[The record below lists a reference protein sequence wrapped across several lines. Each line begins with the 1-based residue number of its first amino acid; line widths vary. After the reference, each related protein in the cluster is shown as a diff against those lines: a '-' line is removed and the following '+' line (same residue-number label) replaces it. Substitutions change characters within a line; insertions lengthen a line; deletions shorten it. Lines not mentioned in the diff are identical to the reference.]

1 MRRYF
6 LKVHDKDEVDQ
17 RPLLINID
25 SIATIERLTNG
36 CALIHLMPAA
46 LVMGSTSHLK
56 IYTVEK
62 YNEIEEK
69 ISGLDFARIVEI
81 GD

>member
-1 MRRYF
+1 MQRYF
-6 LKVHDKDEVDQ
+6 LKVHDKDEFDQ
-17 RPLLINID
+17 RPHLINID
-25 SIATIERLTNG
+25 SIAAIERLTNG

-46 LVMGSTSHLK
+46 LVMGSTTHLK

-69 ISGLDFARIVEI
+69 ISGLNFACVVEV

>member
-1 MRRYF
+1 MQRYF
-6 LKVHDKDEVDQ
+6 LKVHDKDEFDH
-17 RPLLINID
+17 RPHLINID
-25 SIATIERLTNG
+25 SIAAIERLVNG

-46 LVMGSTSHLK
+46 LVMGSTTHLK

-62 YNEIEEK
+62 YDEIEDK
-69 ISGLDFARIVEI
+69 IDGLNFACVVEV